1 MKKLLLI
8 SLISFAGLN
17 QAQNLLNGL
26 QACYPLDG
34 NANNSAATGS
44 ALNGTLVG
52 VSSANGHTGQAN
64 TAYSLNGSVSSYI
77 VLPDHSGLKSNH
89 MFFTGWFNFNSLSSN
104 QYMVYTKN
112 TCFNN
117 FEAYALNAYYD
128 WSVSQYVF
136 VVTKSDN
143 NCTYAPQL
151 FSTTAINLNTW
162 YHVGFFVTDSV
173 LKLYV
178 NGNLEASTSHNIL
191 FDYTSGKNVFIGIT
205 DELNYNLPSDMV
217 VDNMRFYNRELTA
230 AEVLLLYTSNPP
242 CTDGISGSAP
252 TASFTASKKQ
262 ICKGQSIA
270 FTNQSTNNPTS
281 YSWTFPGGSPLN
293 STLSNPTVTYPNS
306 GVYVVSLIATNAFGS
321 STTYTSSITVS
332 GCTSISENEY
342 GEFNFYP
349 NPSSGK
355 ITLNNIGAATF
366 KIYDLTGK
374 LIPYT
379 RHNLADHS
387 VELDLSENAEGIYF
401 ISLISKEGSVLKSLK
416 IILEK

>member
-1 MKKLLLI
+1 MKKLLTLAML
-8 SLISFAGLN
+8 SLSSLTYS
-17 QAQNLLNGL
+17 QNLLNGL

-52 VSSANGHTGQAN
+52 VSPANGHSGQPN

-77 VLPDHSGLKSNH
+77 VLPDHPGLKSNN
-89 MFFTGWFNFNSLSSN
+89 MFFTGWFKFNSLTSN

-128 WSVSQYVF
+128 WNTSQYVF
-136 VVTKSDN
+136 VVTKSDAS
-143 NCTYAPQL
+143 CTYAPQL
-151 FSTTAINLNTW
+151 YSTTGINLNTW

-178 NGNLEASTSHNIL
+178 NGSLEASTSHTIL

-230 AEVLLLYTSNPP
+230 AEVLSLYNSDPP
-242 CTDGISGSAP
+242 CSDVNPGTAP

-262 ICKGQSIA
+262 ICKGQSVS
-270 FTNQSTNNPTS
+270 FTNLSSNNPVS
-281 YSWTFPGGSPLN
+281 YAWSFPGGSPLN
-293 STLSNPTVTYPNS
+293 STTANPTVTFPNS
-306 GVYVVSLIATNAFGS
+306 GVYVVSLVATNSFGS
-321 STTYTSSITVS
+321 SSAYTTTITVIA
-332 GCTSISENEY
+332 CTSISENDY
-342 GEFNFYP
+342 SEFKYFP

-355 ITLNNIGAATF
+355 ITVTQQENTSL
-366 KIYDLTGK
+366 KLVDLTGK
-374 LIPYT
+374 LIPYSS
-379 RHNLADHS
+379 RKLADNS
-387 VELDLSENAEGIYF
+387 IELDLSENASGIYF
-401 ISLISKEGSVLKSLK
+401 ITLLSKEGSVLKSLK